1 MTPIDKKMKDMD
13 AAPASAGGGDK
24 KPTNENQEMNDG
36 NKRAGQSG
44 PDHEMNMGTAE
55 KEAAKSTAGPDAGST
70 SERDMSGPS
79 SAAESRHPATEDT
92 PEADNRREDHM
103 LDPDKEI
110 ERLTEELAR
119 TRDSMLR
126 KAAEFENL
134 KRRTQ
139 KERLQLF
146 EEARADAV
154 SRFLPIREDL
164 KRSVEASEGKDL
176 EKGFVEGLKL
186 VVSNFERVL
195 KDYGVEAIEE
205 TGVPF
210 DVDKHDAMLIQPA
223 PDESTESNTV
233 LQVLEPGYKIGDR
246 VIRHAKVIVSQ

>member
-1 MTPIDKKMKDMD
+1 MKPIDNKKKDMD
-13 AAPASAGGGDK
+13 AASTGGGDQQ
-24 KPTNENQEMNDG
+24 PTNKNQKMKNQNE
-36 NKRAGQSG
+36 QSG
-44 PDHEMNMGTAE
+44 QTDPGHEKKSGTA
-55 KEAAKSTAGPDAGST
+55 AGPDLQDPVNNAGN
-70 SERDMSGPS
+70 
-79 SAAESRHPATEDT
+79 RHPASEGASETDD
-92 PEADNRREDHM
+92 PREDHM

-110 ERLTEELAR
+110 ARLEDELAR

-139 KERLQLF
+139 KEKLQLF

-176 EKGFVEGLKL
+176 EKGFVEGLRL
-186 VVSNFERVL
+186 VLSNFERVL

-223 PDESTESNTV
+223 PDASTESNTV
-233 LQVLEPGYKIGDR
+233 LQVMEPGYKIGDR

>member
-1 MTPIDKKMKDMD
+1 MKPIDKKTNEMD
-13 AAPASAGGGDK
+13 AASTGSGHPASEG
-24 KPTNENQEMNDG
+24 
-36 NKRAGQSG
+36 
-44 PDHEMNMGTAE
+44 
-55 KEAAKSTAGPDAGST
+55 T
-70 SERDMSGPS
+70 SEKDDP
-79 SAAESRHPATEDT
+79 
-92 PEADNRREDHM
+92 REEHM

-110 ERLTEELAR
+110 ARLTEELAR

-139 KERLQLF
+139 KEKLQLF

-176 EKGFVEGLKL
+176 EKGFVEGLRL
-186 VVSNFERVL
+186 VLSNFERVL

-223 PDESTESNTV
+223 PDASTESNTV
-233 LQVLEPGYKIGDR
+233 LQVMEPGYKIGDR

>member
-1 MTPIDKKMKDMD
+1 MMKPVDKKTNDMD
-13 AAPASAGGGDK
+13 AASTGGGDQQ
-24 KPTNENQEMNDG
+24 PTNENQKMKNENEPSGQTNPDRE
-36 NKRAGQSG
+36 KKAGTATG
-44 PDHEMNMGTAE
+44 PDFKN
-55 KEAAKSTAGPDAGST
+55 PVNDAGNRLPVSDGD
-70 SERDMSGPS
+70 SEIDDP
-79 SAAESRHPATEDT
+79 
-92 PEADNRREDHM
+92 REEHM

-110 ERLTEELAR
+110 ARLTEELAR

-139 KERLQLF
+139 KEKLQLF

-186 VVSNFERVL
+186 VLSNFERVL

-233 LQVLEPGYKIGDR
+233 LQVMEPGYKIGDR

>member
-1 MTPIDKKMKDMD
+1 MKPVDNKNKDKETASTGNAARNTADDQEEMTGQ
-13 AAPASAGGGDK
+13 ATAG
-24 KPTNENQEMNDG
+24 
-36 NKRAGQSG
+36 
-44 PDHEMNMGTAE
+44 
-55 KEAAKSTAGPDAGST
+55 EAAHGSEGE
-70 SERDMSGPS
+70 SE
-79 SAAESRHPATEDT
+79 AERKDQ
-92 PEADNRREDHM
+92 
-103 LDPDKEI
+103 LVDPDQEI
-110 ERLTEELAR
+110 ARLEEELAR
-119 TRDSMLR
+119 TRDAMLR

-139 KERLQLF
+139 KEKLQLF

-186 VVSNFERVL
+186 VLSNIEKVL
-195 KDYGVEAIEE
+195 RDYGVEAIEE

-210 DVDKHDAMLIQPA
+210 DVDRHDAMLIQPA
-223 PDESTESNTV
+223 PDQDMESNTI
-233 LQVLEPGYKIGDR
+233 LQVIEPGYKIGDR

>member
-1 MTPIDKKMKDMD
+1 MNPIDKKMKDMD
-13 AAPASAGGGDK
+13 AASASAGGSDQQ
-24 KPTNENQEMNDG
+24 PTNEKKEMNNE
-36 NKRAGQSG
+36 NKRSGQSG
-44 PDHEMNMGTAE
+44 PDREMSTETAE
-55 KEAAKSTAGPDAGST
+55 KEAAKSAEGPDAGST
-70 SERDMSGPS
+70 AERDMSDPS
-79 SAAESRHPATEDT
+79 SAAESRHPASEDT
-92 PEADNRREDHM
+92 AEAENLREDHM
-103 LDPDKEI
+103 LDPDQEI
-110 ERLTEELAR
+110 ARLTEELAR

-139 KERLQLF
+139 KEKLQLF

-186 VVSNFERVL
+186 VLSNFERVL

-223 PDESTESNTV
+223 PDKSTESNTV

-246 VIRHAKVIVSQ
+246 VIRHAKVMVSQ